1 MAKKDRESVSMK
13 DAVKVFLKAQGL
25 DSEYKEKEVI
35 GKWEELV
42 GKPIA
47 LRTEKIAIKN
57 SVLYLKINSAVMRD
71 ELFQRKSQ
79 IIEIINKEAGFV
91 MIKEVYLK

>member
-1 MAKKDRESVSMK
+1 MIKKDRESISMK

-25 DSEYKEKEVI
+25 ENEYKEKEVI

-47 LRTEKIAIKN
+47 LRTDKIAIKN
-57 SVLYLKINSAVMRD
+57 SVLYLKMNSSVMRD
-71 ELFQRKSQ
+71 ELFQRKGQ

-91 MIKEVYLK
+91 MVKEVYLK

>member
-1 MAKKDRESVSMK
+1 MKKERESVSMK
-13 DAVKVFLKAQGL
+13 DAVKGFLKAQGL
-25 DSEYKEKEVI
+25 EGEYKEKVVI
-35 GKWEELV
+35 GNWGELV

-57 SVLYLKINSAVMRD
+57 SVLYLKMNSSVMRD

-79 IIEIINKEAGFV
+79 IIDIINKEAGFV
-91 MIKEVYLK
+91 MVKEVYLK